1 MSLSEN
7 LEAVL
12 GILEHDLDRA
22 IDDLDS
28 YLGDMADGHTMAD
41 FGDTESDD
49 FYDQICNGEIDG
61 ALFAAASAND
71 SWLVISKVLR
81 TLMEVC
87 E

>member
-22 IDDLDS
+22 IDDVDS
-28 YLGDMADGHTMAD
+28 YLSSMADGYTKKD
-41 FGDTESDD
+41 FEDQDEDDIDD
-49 FYDQICNGEIDG
+49 F
-61 ALFAAASAND
+61 ALYSSACAND

>member
-22 IDDLDS
+22 IDDVDS
-28 YLGDMADGHTMAD
+28 YLGDMADGHTKAFFEANYTNED
-41 FGDTESDD
+41 DIDD
-49 FYDQICNGEIDG
+49 FSLY
-61 ALFAAASAND
+61 AAASAND

-87 E
+87 A